1 MTIRA
6 NLIDDAVESGRSTAT
21 LLASLAARLGALHV
35 ISGAT
40 AVGSL
45 TAGLAALGR
54 EVGRTAEGRRMRAA
68 IERGRVGA
76 NGDAIWET
84 LHIGSWASCL
94 PPSPV
99 LDQLRNDLALL
110 LADDVQETLDLLP
123 IPPEMAGERGAG
135 DEPPAEF
142 ADFLLGWWAFS
153 VEAVRAIELLVE
165 PTLESPGAVR
175 EDEPPEP
182 QTRLLR

>member
-54 EVGRTAEGRRMRAA
+54 DVARTAEGRRMRAA
-68 IERGRVGA
+68 IERGRSGRQRRHV
-76 NGDAIWET
+76 WET
-84 LHIGSWASCL
+84 LRVGSWASSL

-99 LDQLRNDLALL
+99 LDQLRQRPGPA
-110 LADDVQETLDLLP
+110 
-123 IPPEMAGERGAG
+123 AGR
-135 DEPPAEF
+135 
-142 ADFLLGWWAFS
+142 
-153 VEAVRAIELLVE
+153 
-165 PTLESPGAVR
+165 
-175 EDEPPEP
+175 
-182 QTRLLR
+182 

>member
-1 MTIRA
+1 MTVRA
-6 NLIDDAVESGRSTAT
+6 NLIDDAAESGRSTAT
-21 LLASLAARLGALHV
+21 LLASLAARIGTLHV

-40 AVGSL
+40 AVGSI

-54 EVGRTAEGRRMRAA
+54 EVARTAEGRRMRAA
-68 IERGRVGA
+68 IEAGRVGA
-76 NGDAIWET
+76 NGEAIWDT
-84 LHIGSWASCL
+84 LRIGSWASSL

-110 LADDVQETLDLLP
+110 LADDVQEMLDLMP

-153 VEAVRAIELLVE
+153 IEAVRAIELVVE

-175 EDEPPEP
+175 EGVPPEP
-182 QTRLLR
+182 QSRLLR